1 MAHYEF
7 ADLGATLAD
16 TSGEAL
22 YELGITHASGRS
34 APIELVSAHKW
45 FNIAAMKG
53 HAEAA
58 RMRREIAVEMTDAE
72 IGQAQRAARDWLKG
86 QPAAAPAAPQLRTAA

>member
-1 MAHYEF
+1 MAQYEL
-7 ADLGATLAD
+7 ASGSAAAD

-22 YELGITHASGRS
+22 YEIGIMHASGRS
-34 APIELVSAHKW
+34 GVADLVTAHKW

-58 RMRREIAVEMTDAE
+58 RMRREIAAEMTDAE
-72 IGQAQRAARDWLKG
+72 IGQAQRAARDWLKSHADG
-86 QPAAAPAAPQLRTAA
+86 APAAKPQFRAAA

>member
-1 MAHYEF
+1 MAQNEL
-7 ADLGATLAD
+7 ANGSAPAD

-22 YELGITHASGRS
+22 YELGIMHASGRS
-34 APIELVSAHKW
+34 GVADLVTAHKW

-58 RMRREIAVEMTDAE
+58 RMRREIAAEMTDAE
-72 IGQAQRAARDWLKG
+72 IGQAQRAARDWLKS
-86 QPAAAPAAPQLRTAA
+86 QPAPAAPQLRVAA